1 MNNEETKKKIVDILD
16 NKQTH
21 GVSLQRISVDGPIKI
36 VQIYTPNEDIAD
48 ALIAAGIGDVK
59 EAQHRAEVAELA
71 LKDVCTNV
79 IKDEE
84 DDIAIEPRARVLY
97 KAYLR
102 QAEKELEEE
111 RNDK

>member
-1 MNNEETKKKIVDILD
+1 MNNEESKKKIVDILD

-59 EAQHRAEVAELA
+59 EARLERKAYKATANQYRIWFEEQKHRAEVAERA
-71 LKDVCTNV
+71 L
-79 IKDEE
+79 
-84 DDIAIEPRARVLY
+84 
-97 KAYLR
+97 
-102 QAEKELEEE
+102 
-111 RNDK
+111 RNSATRLKCNGGFGKGFCSIRE